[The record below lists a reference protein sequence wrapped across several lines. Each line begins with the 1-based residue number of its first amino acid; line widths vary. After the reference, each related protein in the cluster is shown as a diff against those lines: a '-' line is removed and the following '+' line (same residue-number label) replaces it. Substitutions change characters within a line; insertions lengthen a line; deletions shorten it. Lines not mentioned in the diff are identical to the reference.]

1 MTELHLTEIRFERH
15 IESRLN
21 LVGFK
26 SLHYS
31 EYDRSFCLIR
41 RDVIDF
47 IRETQPEAWSKLEE
61 IHGVDAENRVLK
73 RISDEVS
80 RRGIIDVLKDQVVD
94 FGVYLNLCY
103 FKPKSDL
110 APEHYELYQ
119 KNRFT
124 VVRQLHY
131 SNRNSNSIDTVL
143 FLNGLALIT
152 MELKN
157 QLTGQN
163 VKHSEFQYQ
172 NDRDPREPLLRFKR
186 CLAHFCV
193 DNNRA
198 SMTTKLAKKETR
210 FLPYNKDIENPPVA
224 NGYRTEYLWSEILS
238 PDSLLDI
245 IENFAHV
252 SEIKNYEFNE
262 KTKNIDTRK
271 SETLIFPRYHQLDL
285 LRKFRIQLKNDGV
298 GTNYLVQHTTGSG
311 KSYSIGWLAHT
322 LASFYRSDGDKQR
335 MFDTVVVVTDRKVLD
350 QQIRETIKALER
362 TLGVVGGVEKGS
374 KELREFLEQGKSI
387 VVSTIQK
394 FPFISDTITTLRQ
407 RNFAVII
414 DEVHSSQSGELSKE
428 LKKTLSKNLNDNT
441 GYEDLL
447 LKMISY
453 RGRQEHISFFG
464 FTGTPKDETLELF
477 GTKDGNSFAPFHIYS
492 MRQSIYERF
501 TLDVL
506 RNYTTYKRYVKLH
519 ELAAN
524 DDRLVPANRATSQL
538 LNIVDSHE
546 ITIKK
551 KVSIMLDHWTN
562 KGSRGIQTRARAM
575 IVTRSRKNCVQYFH
589 EVNKQLEEYGLD
601 YRALVAFSG
610 EVNYN
615 GVSHTEHSL
624 NKDYGHK
631 GDIPQGLKNPKF
643 RILIIAEKF
652 QTGFD
657 EPLVQTMYV
666 DKPLR
671 GVQCVQTLS
680 RLNRTMDGKPETFV
694 LDFVNEPEDVK
705 EAFQQ
710 YYQSV
715 ILEGESD
722 PNTLYDTKTDIEKIG
737 LYTPAEVTEFCR
749 QFLDTNRSD
758 GDLHVILDG
767 VVDQFNLIEEDE
779 AKENIRAQIKK
790 YLELYGY
797 LSQIISFVDISLE
810 ESFIFFKYL
819 IKKLPKRDVE
829 QLDISDEIDLDS
841 LRIQKIHELKD
852 NLENKD
858 SFVDPP
864 KFDHR
869 RESEPEQDFLSQII
883 SRVNQLYGVNLSEE
897 DRISLERLN
906 TQLSDDKQIRLFM
919 NDDNSDDNK
928 RVFFENRFNDKLL
941 GYVNDR
947 IDFYKMMEDN
957 PSIKNLICN
966 SMFEKYR
973 NQQVSFGGN

>member
-1 MTELHLTEIRFERH
+1 MMGLNPTEIEFENY
-15 IESRLN
+15 IENRLN
-21 LVGFK
+21 SIGFK
-26 SLHYS
+26 SRHYS

-41 RDVIDF
+41 KDVIDF
-47 IRETQPEAWSKLEE
+47 IRETQPESWSKLEE
-61 IHGVDAENRVLK
+61 NHGNDAENRILK
-73 RISDEVS
+73 RISEDIS
-80 RRGIIDVLKDQVVD
+80 RRGIIEVLRNQVD
-94 FGVYLNLCY
+94 DRGVHLKLCY
-103 FKPKSDL
+103 FKPKSDMV
-110 APEHYELYQ
+110 PEHYELYQ

-124 VVRQLHY
+124 VVRQLYY
-131 SNRNSNSIDTVL
+131 SNQNSNSIDIVL

-152 MELKN
+152 MEVKN

-163 VKHSEFQYQ
+163 IKHAEFQYQ
-172 NDRDPREPLLRFKR
+172 NDRDPREPLLKFKR

-193 DNNRA
+193 DNDKV
-198 SMTTKLAKKETR
+198 SMTTKLAKEDTR

-224 NGYRTEYLWSEILS
+224 SGYRTEYLWSEILS

-252 SEIKNYEFNE
+252 SELKNYKFNE
-262 KTKNIDTRK
+262 NTNKIDPTKL
-271 SETLIFPRYHQLDL
+271 ETLIFPRYHQLDL
-285 LRKFRIQLKNDGV
+285 LRKFRNQLKIDGV

-322 LASFYRSDGDKQR
+322 LASFYRSEGDKQR

-374 KELREFLEQGKSI
+374 KELKEFLEQGKAI

-428 LKKTLSKNLNDNT
+428 LKKTLSNSLNDKT
-441 GYEDLL
+441 EYEDLL
-447 LKMISY
+447 LKMISF
-453 RGRQEHISFFG
+453 RGKQEHISFFG
-464 FTGTPKDETLELF
+464 FSGTPKEETLELF
-477 GTKDGNSFAPFHIYS
+477 GTKEGNSFAPFHIYS
-492 MRQSIYERF
+492 MRQSIYEKF

-551 KVSIMLDHWTN
+551 KVSIMLDHWMK
-562 KGSRGIQTRARAM
+562 KGSRGIQNRARAM

-589 EVNKQLEEYGLD
+589 EVNKQLEESGLD
-601 YRALVAFSG
+601 YRALVAFSD
-610 EVNYN
+610 EVKHN
-615 GVSHTEHSL
+615 GVSHTEHGL
-624 NKDYGHK
+624 NKDHGHT

-657 EPLVQTMYV
+657 EPLVQAMYV

-680 RLNRTMDGKPETFV
+680 RLNRTMDGKTETFV
-694 LDFVNEPEDVK
+694 LDFVNEPEDIN

-722 PNTLYDTKTDIEKIG
+722 PNTLYDTKTDIEKFG
-737 LYTPAEVTEFCR
+737 LYTPAEVKEFCR
-749 QFLDTNRSD
+749 QFFDTNRSE

-767 VVDQFNLIEEDE
+767 VVDQFNLIDEDE

-852 NLENKD
+852 NLEDKD
-858 SFVDPP
+858 SYVDPP
-864 KFDHR
+864 KFDHH
-869 RESEPEQDFLSQII
+869 RESEPEEDFLSEII
-883 SRVNQLYGVNLSEE
+883 NRVNQLYGVNLSEE

-919 NDDNSDDNK
+919 NDANSDDNK
-928 RVFFENRFNDKLL
+928 RKLFEDRFDYKLL
-941 GYVNDR
+941 RYVSER
-947 IDFYKMMEDN
+947 IEFYKMMEDN

-966 SMFEKYR
+966 SMYDKYKT
-973 NQQVSFGGN
+973 QQVSLGGI

>member
-1 MTELHLTEIRFERH
+1 MHPTEKRFEIY

-21 LVGFK
+21 SIGFN
-26 SLHYS
+26 SRLSS
-31 EYDRSFCLIR
+31 EYDRDLCLIR
-41 RDVIDF
+41 EDVINF

-61 IHGVDAENRVLK
+61 IHGTDAENRVLK
-73 RISDEVS
+73 RISDEVT
-80 RRGIIDVLKDQVVD
+80 RRGIIDVLNDQVVD
-94 FGVYLNLCY
+94 LGVYLNLCY

-110 APEHYELYQ
+110 APEHYEFYQ

-131 SNRNSNSIDTVL
+131 SNQNSNSIDIVL
-143 FLNGLALIT
+143 FLNGLAVIT

-163 VKHSEFQYQ
+163 IKHSEFQYQ
-172 NDRDPREPLLRFKR
+172 NDRDPREPLLKFKR

-193 DNNRA
+193 DNNKA

-210 FLPYNKDIENPPVA
+210 FLPYNKDIENPPVTS
-224 NGYRTEYLWSEILS
+224 GYRTEYLWSEILS

-262 KTKNIDTRK
+262 KTNKIATK
-271 SETLIFPRYHQLDL
+271 TSETQIFPRYHQLDL
-285 LRKFRIQLKNDGV
+285 LRKFRSQLKIDGV
-298 GTNYLVQHTTGSG
+298 GTNYLVQYTTGSG

-322 LASFYRSDGDKQR
+322 LSSFYRSVGDKQR
-335 MFDTVVVVTDRKVLD
+335 MFDTIVVITDRRVLD
-350 QQIRETIKALER
+350 QQIRETIKALEL
-362 TLGVVGGVEKGS
+362 TPGVVGGVEKGS
-374 KELREFLEQGKSI
+374 KELKQFLEQGKAI

-394 FPFISDTITTLRQ
+394 FPFISDTIATLRQ
-407 RNFAVII
+407 KNFAVII

-428 LKKTLSKNLNDNT
+428 LKKTLSNNLNHEIE
-441 GYEDLL
+441 YEDLL

-453 RGRQEHISFFG
+453 RGKQDHISFFG
-464 FTGTPKDETLELF
+464 FTGTPKGETLELF
-477 GTKDGNSFAPFHIYS
+477 GTKQDNSFTPFHIYS

-506 RNYTTYKRYVKLH
+506 QNYTAYKRYVKLH

-524 DDRLVPANRATSQL
+524 DDRLVPASRATSQL
-538 LNIVDSHE
+538 LNFVDSHE
-546 ITIKK
+546 MTIKK

-562 KGSRGIQTRARAM
+562 KGSRGIQNRARGM
-575 IVTRSRKNCVQYFH
+575 IVTRSRKNCVRYFH
-589 EVNKQLEEYGLD
+589 EVNKQLEERGSD
-601 YRALVAFSG
+601 HRALVAFSG
-610 EVNYN
+610 EVNHKGLSY
-615 GVSHTEHSL
+615 TEHGL
-624 NKDYGHK
+624 NKDYGHT
-631 GDIPQGLKNPKF
+631 GDIPQGLKNPKY
-643 RILIIAEKF
+643 RLLIIAEKF

-680 RLNRTMDGKPETFV
+680 RLNRTMDSKTETFV
-694 LDFVNEPEDVK
+694 LDFVNEPEDIK

-715 ILEGESD
+715 IMEGESD
-722 PNTLYDTKTDIEKIG
+722 PNTLYDTKNDIEKFG
-737 LYTPAEVTEFCR
+737 LYTLAEVTEFCR
-749 QFLDTNRSD
+749 QFFDPNRSE
-758 GDLHVILDG
+758 GDLHVILDD
-767 VVDQFNLIEEDE
+767 VVDRFDLIDEDE

-810 ESFIFFKYL
+810 ERFIFLKYL
-819 IKKLPKRDVE
+819 IKKLPKRDAE
-829 QLDISDEIDLDS
+829 QLDIYDAIDLDS

-852 NLENKD
+852 ELEERD
-858 SFVDPP
+858 SPVEPP
-864 KFDHR
+864 DFDR
-869 RESEPEQDFLSQII
+869 GPEKEPEQDLLSEII
-883 SRVNQLYGVNLSEE
+883 NRVNQLYGVNLSEE
-897 DRISLERLN
+897 DRISLEILN
-906 TQLSDDKQIRLFM
+906 TQLSDDKQIKLFM
-919 NDDNSDDNK
+919 NDANSDDNK
-928 RVFFENRFNDKLL
+928 RAFFENRFNDKLL

-966 SMFEKYR
+966 WMYEKYPT
-973 NQQVSFGGN
+973 QQASLGGN